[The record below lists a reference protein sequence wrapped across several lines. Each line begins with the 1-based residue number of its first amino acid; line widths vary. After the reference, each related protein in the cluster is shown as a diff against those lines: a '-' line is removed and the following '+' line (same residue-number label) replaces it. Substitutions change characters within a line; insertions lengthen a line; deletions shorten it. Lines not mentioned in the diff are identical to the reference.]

1 MVTLGEELEAAKQAQ
16 TVISTLSILVE
27 NCSSSFENGAHFVGI
42 DDPRF
47 TQRLG
52 FQTHQPRRYLGL

>member
-1 MVTLGEELEAAKQAQ
+1 MLGCLFW
-16 TVISTLSILVE
+16 SLVE